1 MPDSLH
7 HLYRFVRLVFRRF
20 LSDGSSQ
27 TAASL
32 TYTSLLAIV
41 PLITMGLGIV
51 SAFPAFAGL
60 SASFRAFVLQNM
72 MPDTASHVI
81 RTYLLPFSQ
90 NAGKLTAIG
99 TITLSV
105 TALLMMQTIEHAL
118 NGIWHVRH
126 KRPWIQR
133 FIIYWAILTLG
144 PLLIGGSLY
153 AASSLASQA
162 LGYSHQINRLSI
174 FGLRFVPILFTV
186 TALSLLYQS
195 VPNRYVRSSHA
206 WIGGLIGGVCFEA
219 MKLLY
224 SDYISHFPSYT
235 MVYGAFAALPLFLL
249 WVYLS
254 WITVLIGAT
263 IAAALT
269 LYRHAQQSEDHRPGQ
284 RFSLALQVLAQL
296 ATAQQNG
303 ATLTLNQ
310 LAGATHAGWDELEEL
325 LDILTHRRLV
335 LRSGRNWALAT
346 TPDHIA
352 VRPLFDLLAWHASGP
367 EPTLEQIV
375 GQPQTTL
382 ANWLAAHQPDM
393 AA

>member
-7 HLYRFVRLVFRRF
+7 HLHRFIRLVAHRF
-20 LSDGSSQ
+20 MTDGSSQ

-51 SAFPAFAGL
+51 AAFPAFAEL
-60 SASFRAFVLQNM
+60 SASFRTFVLQNM

-133 FIIYWAILTLG
+133 VVIYWALLTLG
-144 PLLIGGSLY
+144 PILIGGSLY
-153 AASSLASQA
+153 AASFLASQA
-162 LGYSHQINRLSI
+162 LGFSHQISRLSI

-195 VPNRYVRSSHA
+195 VPNRYVKSSHA
-206 WIGGLIGGVCFEA
+206 WIGGLVGGLCFEG

-235 MVYGAFAALPLFLL
+235 MIYGAFAALPLFLL

-263 IAAALT
+263 IAASLPY
-269 LYRHAQQSEDHRPGQ
+269 YRYPQLIAGDQPGQ
-284 RFSLALQVLAQL
+284 RFVLAVRILAFLAEVQQTGAI
-296 ATAQQNG
+296 ATA
-303 ATLTLNQ
+303 NQ
-310 LAGATHAGWDELEEL
+310 LASTVQAGWDELEDL
-325 LDILTHRRLV
+325 LDKLSRNHLV
-335 LRSGRNWALAT
+335 LRSGKGWALAT
-346 TPDHIA
+346 TPAHIRI
-352 VRPLFDLLAWHASGP
+352 RPLFDQLAYHASGP
-367 EPTLEQIV
+367 TPAIEYLAEHPEASLADWL
-375 GQPQTTL
+375 GQ
-382 ANWLAAHQPDM
+382 HQPDI